1 MSRHPERVL
10 VLGCGSV
17 AQCVVPLLLR
27 DLHISP
33 SRLTIVDFTDNRD
46 RVADAIAQGV
56 TYQIDRL
63 TPENIGEFLAARVG
77 PGDVLLDLA
86 WNIDNP
92 TILTWCREHD
102 VRYLNTSVE
111 VWDPYVDLATT
122 HPLDR
127 TLYLRHMELRR
138 MKAAWGDNN
147 GATAVLEHGA
157 NPGMVSHFV
166 KQALLEIGTALLQQG
181 LTADPA
187 TADAATLETAV
198 ARASND
204 GTGFAELAMHT
215 GTKVIHVAERDT
227 QITDRPKE
235 TNEFVN
241 TWSVDGFYEEGIAP
255 AELGWG
261 THEIRLPPN
270 AYVHTGE
277 GPRNQICIAQ
287 PGMETWVRSW
297 VPSGEIRGMVV
308 RHGEAFTMCEHLTVT
323 DPVTGN
329 DLYRP
334 TVHYA
339 YHPSDA
345 AINSVLELRMRAWEM
360 QPKQRIMNDE
370 IISGRDE
377 LGVLLMG
384 HPFKSWWTGSIM
396 DIHEARGILAHQS
409 VTTLQVAG
417 SIVAAVSWMI
427 DNPNEGVCV
436 ADDLPWDVLL
446 ERTKPYIGTLF
457 SGPADWD
464 PVSSRNDVFPGFNT
478 DRDHLNLDDP
488 WQFTNFLTR

>member
-1 MSRHPERVL
+1 MTRHPERVL

-17 AQCVVPLLLR
+17 AQCVVPLLVR
-27 DLHISP
+27 DLGIEP
-33 SRLTIVDFTDNRD
+33 SRLTVVDFVDNRD
-46 RVADAIAQGV
+46 RIANEISLGV
-56 TYQIDRL
+56 TYEIGRV
-63 TPENIGEFLAARVG
+63 TPENIDTFLGDRVG
-77 PGDVLLDLA
+77 DGDVLLDLA

-92 TILTWCREHD
+92 TILTWCREHG

-111 VWDPYVDLATT
+111 VWDPYIDLANTK
-122 HPLDR
+122 PLDR
-127 TLYLRHMELRR
+127 TLYVRHMELRR
-138 MKAAWGDNN
+138 MLRAWPDNT
-147 GATAVLEHGA
+147 GPTAVLEHGA
-157 NPGMVSHFV
+157 NPGMVSHLV
-166 KQALLEIGTALLQQG
+166 KQALLEIGTAMVQDG
-181 LTADPA
+181 LGPDALSDALA
-187 TADAATLETAV
+187 TAATT
-198 ARASND
+198 
-204 GTGFAELAMHT
+204 GTGFNVLAMHT

-227 QITDRPKE
+227 QITDQPKR

-261 THEIRLPPN
+261 THEIKLPAN

-277 GPRNQICIAQ
+277 GPRNQIALAQ

-329 DLYRP
+329 AIYRP

-345 AINSVLELRMRAWEM
+345 AINSCLELRMRGWEM
-360 QPKQRIMNDE
+360 QTEQRILNDE

-384 HPFKSWWTGSIM
+384 HPYKAWWTGSVLSI
-396 DIHEARGILAHQS
+396 DEARAILPHQS
-409 VTTLQVAG
+409 ATTIQVAG

-427 DNPNEGVCV
+427 DNPNQGVRV
-436 ADDLPWDVLL
+436 PDDLPWDVLL
-446 ERTKPYIGTLF
+446 ERTRPYLGTLH

-464 PVSSRNDVFPGFNT
+464 PVSSRRDVFGSFSNE
-478 DRDHLNLDDP
+478 RDGLDLDDP